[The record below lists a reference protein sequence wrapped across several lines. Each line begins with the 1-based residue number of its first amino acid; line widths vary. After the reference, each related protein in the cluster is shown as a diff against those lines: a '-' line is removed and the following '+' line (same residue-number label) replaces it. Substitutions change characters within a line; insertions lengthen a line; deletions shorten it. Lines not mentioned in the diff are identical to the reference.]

1 MCFSESASFIASGG
15 LAAAGVASM
24 RIAPQPHQKLIA
36 AIPFLFAIQQ
46 FTEGWQWNALNAG
59 SSSMIAGYLFL
70 FFAFLFWP
78 LYIPITVWIL
88 DKKRRK
94 MAAFFIVASVVLV
107 SLLGYVLATEPL
119 TVHACGHSI
128 AYTISMSFNSLV
140 ILLYFLVVAGV
151 LMFSSRP
158 ELRWFGVLVTF
169 AAAIT
174 AFFYFSTLTSVS
186 CFFCAILSSLIY
198 FYLRQQRGKR
208 SA

>member
-24 RIAPQPHQKLIA
+24 RIAPRPHQKLIA
-36 AIPFLFAIQQ
+36 ALPFLFAIQQ
-46 FTEGWQWNALNAG
+46 FIEGWQWHALNAG
-59 SSSMIAGYLFL
+59 SPSIIAGYMFL
-70 FFAFLFWP
+70 FFAFLLWP
-78 LYIPITVWIL
+78 LYIPITVWVL

-94 MAAFFIVASVVLV
+94 MASFFVAAGAVLA
-107 SLLGYVLATEPL
+107 SLLGYVLVTEPL
-119 TVHACGHSI
+119 NVHACGHSI
-128 AYTISMSFNSLV
+128 AYTISLSFNSV
-140 ILLYFLVVAGV
+140 IIFLYFLVVAGV

-158 ELRWFGVLVTF
+158 ELRWFGVLITS

-198 FYLRQQRGKR
+198 FYLRYQRGK
-208 SA
+208 